1 MPPTPE
7 HRDVPLA
14 SSSKPGRYWIPV
26 ASGQSAL
33 MVALAIVEVLTAD
46 YGAEVTDVDVE
57 RGGDG
62 GSINLRA
69 RGNRMVAF

>member
-1 MPPTPE
+1 
-7 HRDVPLA
+7 
-14 SSSKPGRYWIPV
+14 
-26 ASGQSAL
+26 
-33 MVALAIVEVLTAD
+33 MVALAIVEILTAD
-46 YGAEVTDVDVE
+46 YGAEVRDVDVE